1 MKDGYRY
8 FVTYATG
15 EDGLPITSNDPGY
28 FRVPDFDGH
37 PPRGLVDFW
46 DGSDWMQSSVQ
57 PFSYYMDDVHGSGAT
72 VRELLDEKDVPRKPA
87 FLPPYQVPA
96 EGQPAAFLPP
106 YQEKPNV

>member
-8 FVTYATG
+8 FVSYATG
-15 EDGLPITSNDPGY
+15 EDGLPVTSNDPSY
-28 FRVPDFDGH
+28 FRCNNNFFGPVRYWIGH
-37 PPRGLVDFW
+37 EWKESTISGVGAYF
-46 DGSDWMQSSVQ
+46 
-57 PFSYYMDDVHGSGAT
+57 DDVLGSGAT

-106 YQEKPNV
+106 YQEVQDV